1 MSDKKRHALVTGASR
16 GIGEAIAIDLAK
28 EGHNISVNFNSHQ
41 KDADKVVKKIKELGS
56 DAHSVKGNVSDKKSV
71 NEMISV
77 AEKKFGPIEI
87 LVNNAGIISDNL
99 LMRMKDEE
107 FDNVVD
113 TNLKGTYYCTKA
125 CVPSM
130 VKNRWGRIIN
140 ITSVVGIRGN
150 IGQSNYS
157 CLLYTSDAADE

>member
-56 DAHSVKGNVSDKKSV
+56 DAHAVKGNVSDKKSV

-99 LMRMKDEE
+99 IML
-107 FDNVVD
+107 
-113 TNLKGTYYCTKA
+113 
-125 CVPSM
+125 
-130 VKNRWGRIIN
+130 II
-140 ITSVVGIRGN
+140 
-150 IGQSNYS
+150 
-157 CLLYTSDAADE
+157 

>member
-56 DAHSVKGNVSDKKSV
+56 DAHAVKGNVSDKKSV

-113 TNLKGTYYCTKA
+113 TNLKGTYYL
-125 CVPSM
+125 SL
-130 VKNRWGRIIN
+130 IHI
-140 ITSVVGIRGN
+140 
-150 IGQSNYS
+150 
-157 CLLYTSDAADE
+157 